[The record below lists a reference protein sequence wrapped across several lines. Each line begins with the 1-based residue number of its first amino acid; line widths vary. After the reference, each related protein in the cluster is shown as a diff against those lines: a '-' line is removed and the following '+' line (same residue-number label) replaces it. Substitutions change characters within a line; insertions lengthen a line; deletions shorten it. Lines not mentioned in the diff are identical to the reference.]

1 VLPSPFAGRAA
12 ASDRAHLRARVWHG
26 MRVEHRVD
34 YDERQHVV
42 YSRGRDLTPEVARL
56 WLEVLARY
64 IDAAQRAI
72 LDVGSG
78 TGMYSRLLADSL
90 GATVVGVE
98 PSARMREIA
107 KRDNAH
113 SRVRYVEGCAEQIPI
128 ESASCDVALLSNVIH
143 HIGDPRAAVSEL
155 ARVLRPGGLVF
166 VRGTLRESLGRV
178 PWLEFFPAAQPVAE
192 RQLPSRPE
200 VGRMFAGE
208 DFDLVASE
216 AVDQECGAN
225 MRAYYERIKMRP
237 ISTLELISDAEFE
250 RGIAR
255 MRKTAERE
263 TDPQPVIEQVDLVVF
278 RHT

>member
-1 VLPSPFAGRAA
+1 
-12 ASDRAHLRARVWHG
+12 
-26 MRVEHRVD
+26 MRVEHRLD

-42 YSRGRDLTPEVARL
+42 YSRGRDLTPEIARL

-64 IDAAQRAI
+64 IDLTEQGAI
-72 LDVGSG
+72 VDVGSG
-78 TGMYSRLLADSL
+78 TGMYARLLADSF

-113 SRVRYVEGCAEQIPI
+113 PRVHYVEGSAEQIPI
-128 ESASCDVALLSNVIH
+128 QSASCDVALLSNVIH
-143 HIGDPRAAVSEL
+143 HIGDPRAAASEL
-155 ARVLRPGGLVF
+155 ARVLRSGGLVF

-178 PWLEFFPAAQPVAE
+178 PWLEFFPAAQPVAK

-200 VGRMFAGE
+200 VVRMFAGE
-208 DFDLVASE
+208 DFDLLASD

-225 MRAYYERIKMRP
+225 MRAYYERIKMRA
-237 ISTLELISDAEFE
+237 ISTLDLISDAEFE

-255 MRKTAERE
+255 MRETAKRE
-263 TDPQPVIEQVDLVVF
+263 TNPHPVIEQVDLLVF
-278 RHT
+278 RRT